1 MGANTF
7 ERGGGIE
14 GVQSQGPP
22 KGCNWIDDW
31 SFQAIYLIT
40 WISYGHIGVILVN
53 MCSINILNIILL
65 Y

>member
-7 ERGGGIE
+7 GRGGGIE

-22 KGCNWIDDW
+22 KACNWIDDW
-31 SFQAIYLIT
+31 SFQAIYLI
-40 WISYGHIGVILVN
+40 ILINYGHIGVILVN
-53 MCSINILNIILL
+53 MCCINFLNIILL